1 MRLQNND
8 DFLNIKTVEDLC
20 NILNISRKQLNYI
33 LFVKGKKYIEF
44 DIPKKNGGTRKIL
57 SPSTDLKIIQ
67 QRLSKL
73 LYECYDFLEVQH
85 GFITNR
91 SCVTNA
97 NQHIG
102 KRFVLNIDLENFFDT
117 IHFGRVQGLFKNKP
131 FNFNNEV
138 ATFIAKL
145 VCENGKLP
153 QGAPT
158 SPVIS
163 NIICYK
169 MDKKLAYLAR
179 KNRCVYTRYADDITF
194 STNSDKF
201 PSQIA
206 YEQFNEVVLSNKL
219 IDIINGGYDTG
230 FRINTTKTRLSK
242 KMMRQE
248 ITGITVNEKLNLN
261 KKYIKSIRAML
272 HSIKVVGFIETTK
285 KNFNNCQSITEEQ
298 ARLKMFNLLQG
309 KLNYLKMVRGYN
321 DKIFLKYAKEFNE
334 VFNVE
339 LFDIDNI
346 IELEKYVS
354 DRCFV
359 LQSEQEDS
367 QGTAFMVKNKVLYT
381 STHVLI
387 NKTTLENFIYD
398 QTNENYKKQF
408 PIDVDKGVLPFFYL
422 KNIKGVNFF
431 NYIIEENDYE
441 TDILCTKNFNI
452 VSKFFYLAKESSKIG
467 EKVYLVGYSGFV
479 DFDRTSISI
488 IETKIISKATFFGR
502 KFLVTKDSPQHGMS
516 GGPVLNEK
524 REVVGIVYAGADL
537 ENDYDSDRV
546 GFISLV

>member
-1 MRLQNND
+1 MLQKNGN
-8 DFLNIKTVEDLC
+8 FLNIKTVEDLC

-33 LFVKGKKYIEF
+33 LFVKNGKYIEF
-44 DIPKKNGGTRKIL
+44 EIPKKNGGTRKIS

-85 GFITNR
+85 GFIPNK

-97 NQHIG
+97 NQHVG

-117 IHFGRVQGLFKNKP
+117 IHFGRVQGLFMNNP
-131 FNFNNEV
+131 FKFNREL

-169 MDKKLAYLAR
+169 MDKELTYLAR

-206 YEQFNEVVLSNKL
+206 YEHFNEIVLSDAL
-219 IDIINGGYDTG
+219 INIVNGGFDTG
-230 FRINTTKTRLSK
+230 FRINTSKTRLSK
-242 KMMRQE
+242 KMVRQE
-248 ITGITVNEKLNLN
+248 VTGITVNDKLNLN
-261 KKYIKSIRAML
+261 KKYIKNIRAML
-272 HSIKVVGFIETTK
+272 HSIKVIGFIETFK
-285 KNFNNCQSITEEQ
+285 KNFNNCKSITEEK

-334 VFNVE
+334 IFNVE

-346 IELEKYVS
+346 IDLEKYVS

-367 QGTAFMVKNKVLYT
+367 QGTAFVTKNKFLYT

-387 NKTTLENFIYD
+387 NKTTFNSFIYD
-398 QTNENYKKQF
+398 QTNKNFKKQF
-408 PIDVDKGVLPFFYL
+408 PIDAGKGILPFFYL
-422 KNIKGVNFF
+422 KNREKIHFL
-431 NYIIEENDYE
+431 NYKIDENDYI
-441 TDILCTKNFNI
+441 TDILCTKDFN
-452 VSKFFYLAKESSKIG
+452 VESKFFYLAKKIPKIG
-467 EKVYLVGYSGFV
+467 EKVYFIGYAGFV
-479 DFDRTSISI
+479 DFDRTDISI
-488 IETKIISKATFFGR
+488 IETKIISKATLFGR

-537 ENDYDSDRV
+537 ENDYDSNKV

>member
-1 MRLQNND
+1 MLQNND

-44 DIPKKNGGTRKIL
+44 EIPKKNGGTRKIL

-248 ITGITVNEKLNLN
+248 VTGITVNEKLNLN

-285 KNFNNCQSITEEQ
+285 KNFNNCQSITEER

-488 IETKIISKATFFGR
+488 IETKIISKATLFGR